1 MKNDPWRASRHL
13 IFRHI
18 GSLVALPDKSWVD
31 AAAKFVRHY
40 QHACAEGHDR
50 VPTPSI
56 PLDTSSIATQLGL
69 QSVIPEA
76 ALSGSAFLAAGGKIV
91 RLAEVQGGLSIEPL
105 EYADFVATRSIVSLA
120 ATTVTISDVQQF
132 AGNAFPCHELGRTS
146 GRLMVSYAECVFM
159 DGDTARSLSEVL
171 ISKGVAFAFGDS
183 AGQPVFP
190 VYSQVEDAA
199 RATKAGIGASLSF
212 LLPYGE
218 RYRANP
224 TRR

>member
-31 AAAKFVRHY
+31 ATTKFVRHH
-40 QHACAEGHDR
+40 QR
-50 VPTPSI
+50 
-56 PLDTSSIATQLGL
+56 
-69 QSVIPEA
+69 
-76 ALSGSAFLAAGGKIV
+76 V
-91 RLAEVQGGLSIEPL
+91 RLAEVQGGLSIGPL

-120 ATTVTISDVQQF
+120 AMTVTISDVQQF
-132 AGNAFPCHELGRTS
+132 AGNAFPCHELGRTR

-199 RATKAGIGASLSF
+199 RATKAEIGASLSY
-212 LLPYGE
+212 LQPYGE

-224 TRR
+224 TRH

>member
-13 IFRHI
+13 IFGHI
-18 GSLVALPDKSWVD
+18 GSLVALPEKSWVD
-31 AAAKFVRHY
+31 ATTKFVRHY
-40 QHACAEGHDR
+40 QH
-50 VPTPSI
+50 
-56 PLDTSSIATQLGL
+56 
-69 QSVIPEA
+69 
-76 ALSGSAFLAAGGKIV
+76 V

-120 ATTVTISDVQQF
+120 AMTVTNSDVQQF
-132 AGNAFPCHELGRTS
+132 AGNAFPCHELGRTR

-159 DGDTARSLSEVL
+159 DRDTARSLSEVL
-171 ISKGVAFAFGDS
+171 ISKGVAFVFGDG

-199 RATKAGIGASLSF
+199 RATKAEIGASLSF
-212 LLPYGE
+212 LQPYGE

-224 TRR
+224 TRH